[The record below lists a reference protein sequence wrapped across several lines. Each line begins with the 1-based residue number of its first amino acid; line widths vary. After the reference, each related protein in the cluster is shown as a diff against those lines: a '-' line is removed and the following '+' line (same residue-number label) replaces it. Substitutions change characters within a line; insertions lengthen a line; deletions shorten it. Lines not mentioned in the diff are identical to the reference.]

1 MFNLTINTQNAA
13 FEDGAEYEVGRILRE
28 IADKIENAGAE
39 SGANVLDYN
48 GNRVG
53 RYSLDQS

>member
-1 MFNLTINTQNAA
+1 MFNLSINTQNAA
-13 FEDGAEYEVGRILRE
+13 FEDGAEYEIARILRE
-28 IADKIENAGAE
+28 IADKVENAGAE
-39 SGANVLDYN
+39 SAANVLDYN